1 MYDINLFERL
11 KPKPKKTNYAGLL
24 IFLVV
29 VLFISF
35 IAFNEVRY
43 RLKKAE
49 LQEEIQQLT
58 EYNASSEIQNKIKDV
73 DKKTILNQ
81 ELKSLIDRLSF
92 IDQLMNVN
100 NVVQEGILTSIS
112 TSVPEH
118 CFLSRIE
125 IKSDSLS
132 LTGYADGYESVADFQ
147 HRLRSTGKFLTLFN
161 PSISEEDA
169 NYTFSFAAQVW
180 RNLEDEGQ

>member
-49 LQEEIQQLT
+49 LQEDIYQLI
-58 EYNASSEIQNKIKDV
+58 EYNTSSEIQSKVKDV
-73 DKKTILNQ
+73 DKKILLNQ
-81 ELKSLIDRLSF
+81 ELTSAIDRLSF

-118 CFLSRIE
+118 CFLSSIKIE
-125 IKSDSLS
+125 SDKLFLS
-132 LTGYADGYESVADFQ
+132 GYADSYESVADFQ
-147 HRLRSTGKFLTLFN
+147 HKLRSTGKMITLFN

-169 NYTFSFAAQVW
+169 NYSFSIAAQVW
-180 RNLEDEGQ
+180 RNLEDED